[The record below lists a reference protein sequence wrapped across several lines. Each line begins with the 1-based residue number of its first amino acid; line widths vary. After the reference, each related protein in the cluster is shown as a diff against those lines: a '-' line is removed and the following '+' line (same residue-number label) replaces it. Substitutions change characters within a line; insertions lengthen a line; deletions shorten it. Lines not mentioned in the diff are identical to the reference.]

1 MMVTGRRR
9 WPSWLSRSQELGVS
23 RRPPE
28 RCSMV
33 GAEGVGGKAKNI
45 FLKRLSLSQIYIF
58 VNSDFNIFLFFFLT
72 YSFKADYM
80 KITMR
85 SEDVLLGCFVNEL
98 TAGFLKKKN
107 KKKTQKTIR
116 TRLCFILT
124 IHISLGIPR
133 KRPSI
138 GRDFI

>member
-1 MMVTGRRR
+1 
-9 WPSWLSRSQELGVS
+9 
-23 RRPPE
+23 
-28 RCSMV
+28 MV

-107 KKKTQKTIR
+107 KKKNTENNSDQTLFYPNY
-116 TRLCFILT
+116 TYF
-124 IHISLGIPR
+124 LGN
-133 KRPSI
+133 S
-138 GRDFI
+138 